1 MHITEDFSEL
11 AAAASA
17 PLAQPVVVSHP
28 DQPWTAE
35 RLLKLADTDMRFEL
49 VRGTLL
55 MMSPASPVQG
65 RYAARITAALVAYLD
80 EHDLGEVYTAEPG
93 FKLQSAPQ
101 ETVRCPDVAFVR
113 RERIPHAA
121 QQAGFWELAP
131 DLAVEIISPSETAAY
146 VQEKVQDY
154 LAAGTRIVWLVYP
167 TTQTVIEY
175 RGDGSI
181 RQIGSDGSLEGGDV
195 LPGLRYPLQ
204 RLFRS

>member
-1 MHITEDFSEL
+1 MHITEGFSEL
-11 AAAASA
+11 AAAAGA
-17 PLAQPVVVSHP
+17 PLAEPVVVSHS
-28 DQPWTAE
+28 DVPWTAE

-55 MMSPASPVQG
+55 MMSTASPVQG

-101 ETVRCPDVAFVR
+101 ETVRCPDVAFVQ
-113 RERIPHAA
+113 REHIPPAA

-154 LAAGTRIVWLVYP
+154 LAAGTRMVWLVYP
-167 TTQTVIEY
+167 ATQVVIEY
-175 RGDGSI
+175 RGEGSI

-204 RLFRS
+204 RLFR

>member
-1 MHITEDFSEL
+1 MHITEGFAEL
-11 AAAASA
+11 AAAAGA
-17 PLAQPVVVSHP
+17 PLAEPVVISHP
-28 DQPWTAE
+28 DQSWTAE

-113 RERIPHAA
+113 RERIPPAA

-154 LAAGTRIVWLVYP
+154 LAAGTRLVWLVYLA
-167 TTQTVIEY
+167 TQTVIEY

-181 RQIGSDGSLEGGDV
+181 RQMSSDGSLEGGDV

-204 RLFRS
+204 RLFR